1 MALRIAVGLVS
12 AAILG
17 YEILLLR
24 FFSITYWHHFAF
36 MIISLA
42 LLGFGASGTVIA
54 LARKWLSQRLTP
66 AFVATATLF
75 GISALGALVVT
86 KSVPYNPLELV
97 WDVRQPVYLTL
108 HYLVLAVPFLCGGFA
123 IGLALSCNRAELHR
137 IYRYDLIGAG
147 AGAVA
152 VMLALSTLPLEY
164 CFKLTGLAG
173 FAAAG
178 VAAVGLARLRVVA
191 FAAIAALAAAAT
203 AIPGAWL
210 QPTPSPYKDLSAA
223 LRLKGASVLTTRS
236 GPLGVV
242 TAVASPDVPFRHA
255 PDLSLNAPQVPTEQ
269 IALFTDGDGLSPIT
283 RFENDFEELR
293 YLDFMPM
300 SLPYHLVRQPRVLV
314 LGAGGGSDVLLARYH
329 GARSIDAVELSPEIV
344 ELVRGPFAGYAGH
357 LFDAPNTTI
366 HVAEARHFAATTDQR
381 FELIQ
386 ISMLDS
392 FNAASAGV
400 HALNESGLYTVE
412 ALSIFYGRL
421 APTGMLAITRWLK
434 LPPRDGLR
442 LFATALEV
450 LRRQNIADPAR
461 RLALVRSW
469 NTVTLLMARAPIDAE
484 QIASVRRFAEQR
496 GYDIAYL
503 PGMVSADANRF
514 NLLPE
519 PYFFAGAR
527 ALLGDSRRR
536 FLDAYKF
543 DVRPITDDRPY
554 FFHFFKWRLLPELIA
569 SPGRA
574 GIPLIEMGYVVLFA
588 TLVQAALVAAILI
601 LLPLALGGAIGWPH
615 PPPKRYGCWS
625 ISPRLAW
632 HFCSS
637 RSRSFNA
644 SVCFWATLFTPSRW
658 SSRQC
663 WCLPVS
669 AADLPIVSSV
679 RSAAIRPRSLRR
691 RPSL

>member
-1 MALRIAVGLVS
+1 
-12 AAILG
+12 
-17 YEILLLR
+17 
-24 FFSITYWHHFAF
+24 

-54 LARKWLSQRLTP
+54 LARKWLSKRLTP
-66 AFVATATLF
+66 AFVAAATLF

-137 IYRYDLIGAG
+137 IYRYDLIGAR

-210 QPTPSPYKDLSAA
+210 QPT
-223 LRLKGASVLTTRS
+223 RS

-255 PDLSLNAPQVPTEQ
+255 PGLSLNAPQVPTEQ

-357 LFDAPNTTI
+357 LFDAPTPQFMSPKRGILPRRPING
-366 HVAEARHFAATTDQR
+366 
-381 FELIQ
+381 
-386 ISMLDS
+386 SSS
-392 FNAASAGV
+392 FRSRC
-400 HALNESGLYTVE
+400 
-412 ALSIFYGRL
+412 SI
-421 APTGMLAITRWLK
+421 P
-434 LPPRDGLR
+434 
-442 LFATALEV
+442 
-450 LRRQNIADPAR
+450 
-461 RLALVRSW
+461 S
-469 NTVTLLMARAPIDAE
+469 TLLRPAFTHSTKAVFIRSKPSAFFMDAW
-484 QIASVRRFAEQR
+484 
-496 GYDIAYL
+496 
-503 PGMVSADANRF
+503 
-514 NLLPE
+514 
-519 PYFFAGAR
+519 
-527 ALLGDSRRR
+527 
-536 FLDAYKF
+536 
-543 DVRPITDDRPY
+543 RPQAC
-554 FFHFFKWRLLPELIA
+554 WR
-569 SPGRA
+569 
-574 GIPLIEMGYVVLFA
+574 
-588 TLVQAALVAAILI
+588 
-601 LLPLALGGAIGWPH
+601 
-615 PPPKRYGCWS
+615 
-625 ISPRLAW
+625 
-632 HFCSS
+632 
-637 RSRSFNA
+637 
-644 SVCFWATLFTPSRW
+644 
-658 SSRQC
+658 
-663 WCLPVS
+663 
-669 AADLPIVSSV
+669 
-679 RSAAIRPRSLRR
+679 
-691 RPSL
+691 